1 MIIMETKMLIME
13 TKMPIMET
21 KMPVIGEKMG
31 IVRTTT
37 PILLFV
43 LALTKQ
49 IIFVTCLAGC
59 FFMSK
64 KS

>member
-1 MIIMETKMLIME
+1 METKMLIME
-13 TKMPIMET
+13 TKMPVMKT
-21 KMPVIGEKMG
+21 KMSVVREKMG
-31 IVRTTT
+31 IVRITT
-37 PILLFV
+37 PILLSV